1 MVKENIRQEF
11 RMKNINKTS
20 SYFVEE
26 IDQNKLKRKKYKKVC
41 TTLIYIEYF
50 LVLAYAVTGCISI
63 FDFTSLLGTLSFTIG
78 LNICAVTAG
87 NKKYKSIIKKEEE
100 TRSNS
105 IVTKI

>member
-26 IDQNKLKRKKYKKVC
+26 IDQNKLKTKKYKKVC

-50 LVLAYAVTGCISI
+50 LVLA
-63 FDFTSLLGTLSFTIG
+63 
-78 LNICAVTAG
+78 
-87 NKKYKSIIKKEEE
+87 
-100 TRSNS
+100 
-105 IVTKI
+105 